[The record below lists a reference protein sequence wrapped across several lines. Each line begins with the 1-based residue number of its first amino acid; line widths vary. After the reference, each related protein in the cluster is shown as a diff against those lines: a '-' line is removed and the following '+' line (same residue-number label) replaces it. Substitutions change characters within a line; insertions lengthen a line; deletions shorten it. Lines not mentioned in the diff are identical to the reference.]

1 MSVISTG
8 HSQVEHWLFGEI
20 SISADA
26 EPPPLLRMGRPLST
40 ASDPWECRLTSLFRF
55 EGTALGRSWRCSQLS
70 GRADRPVRAG
80 PREINGDRSAC
91 RAAP

>member
-26 EPPPLLRMGRPLST
+26 EPPPLLRMGRPLDT
-40 ASDPWECRLTSLFRF
+40 ASIP
-55 EGTALGRSWRCSQLS
+55 GY
-70 GRADRPVRAG
+70 VV
-80 PREINGDRSAC
+80 
-91 RAAP
+91 